1 MSRVTCAA
9 ILAAG
14 FIFLA
19 GPAPAAEVTAGRG
32 LGPRIGDRQP
42 RGVPHQ
48 ALTPG
53 SNLLT
58 MGQ

>member
-19 GPAPAAEVTAGRG
+19 GPAPAAEVTA
-32 LGPRIGDRQP
+32 LMLASSP
-42 RGVPHQ
+42 V
-48 ALTPG
+48 TPG

-58 MGQ
+58 MGR